1 MNSKNVLDSL
11 DWKILALLQRNARL
25 TNTEI
30 GKRVGLSQPAVA
42 ARINRLE
49 DGGVIEGYVARINPK
64 SLGRDISAVMRLRA
78 AHARLAQC
86 LKTFERIPQIIEVY
100 RITGEDCLLV
110 KGTFARMSDLER
122 TVDAL
127 SEFGSVTTSIIL
139 ASYAPKPLMA
149 ETPLAK

>member
-11 DWKILALLQRNARL
+11 DWKILAVLQRNARL

-30 GKRVGLSQPAVA
+30 GKRVGLSQPAT
-42 ARINRLE
+42 
-49 DGGVIEGYVARINPK
+49 
-64 SLGRDISAVMRLRA
+64 
-78 AHARLAQC
+78 QC
-86 LKTFERIPQIIEVY
+86 MKTFERIPEILEVY

-122 TVDAL
+122 TIDAL

-139 ASYAPKPLMA
+139 ASYTPKPLMA
-149 ETPLAK
+149 ETTLPK